1 MKSTK
6 LTIAVM
12 LGASLVAAA
21 PAFADPGYRGHDYG
35 YRGDGW
41 NRHDRDRRVVVVRER
56 PRYVEPRVVYVH
68 PAPIVYPAAPVVY
81 GPPAYG
87 PAYGSVYY
95 GAPAVGALFGA
106 VLGAYVGHEIAS
118 GR

>member
-1 MKSTK
+1 MKPTRLS
-6 LTIAVM
+6 IAAV
-12 LGASLVAAA
+12 LGATLLAAA
-21 PAFADPGYRGHDYG
+21 PAFADPGYRGHEYG
-35 YRGDGW
+35 YRGEYW
-41 NRHDRDRRVVVVRER
+41 NRHDHDRRVVVIHQQPRYVERRVVVVR
-56 PRYVEPRVVYVH
+56 PAPVVYQ
-68 PAPIVYPAAPVVY
+68 PAPVVY

-87 PAYGSVYY
+87 DVYY